1 MKRGREEK
9 DRDERDGGHWWQ
21 RHLAGPPAPPL
32 LHYFLI
38 RSLASL
44 LRCLCR
50 FIARLRFLRTLSAR
64 HSCICCSR
72 PPSGGAHKPL
82 PLAGCCA
89 SAAAAAMPWLRLTG
103 CCSAAAAAAAPVA
116 AQGEPAGEEGHAQG
130 QSAGDEGACGQHLG
144 EQQRRQQAGA
154 EWQRQSPPPCCPLPA
169 KRSCTHQQQQVASWA
184 SQPGWEPAPSRGSML
199 MLRAPRSA
207 W

>member
-89 SAAAAAMPWLRLTG
+89 SAADAAMPWLRLTG
-103 CCSAAAAAAAPVA
+103 CCSAAAAAAPVA

-144 EQQRRQQAGA
+144 EQQRRRRQQAGA
-154 EWQRQSPPPCCPLPA
+154 EWQRQSPPPRCCPLPPSA
-169 KRSCTHQQQQVASWA
+169 AALTSSSRS
-184 SQPGWEPAPSRGSML
+184 PAG
-199 MLRAPRSA
+199 PRSQA
-207 W
+207 GSQRHRGVPC